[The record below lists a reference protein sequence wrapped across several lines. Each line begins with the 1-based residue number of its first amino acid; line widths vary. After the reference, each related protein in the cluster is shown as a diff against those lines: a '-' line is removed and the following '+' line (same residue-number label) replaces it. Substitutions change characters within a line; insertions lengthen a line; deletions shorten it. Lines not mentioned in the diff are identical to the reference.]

1 MASLI
6 QVLLSIVTSVT
17 FFIIYFITGSF
28 TLDIGLFKNFF
39 INLGL
44 ASIIISPITAFF
56 TTITLSYFSL
66 LVYNF
71 LAPRIGGI
79 KFKLLGNEI
88 THIQVIPIT
97 LSLSVI
103 VTIWA
108 AIIGL
113 YLGLTLAVLNLG
125 VSPSFNELTWGIIPT
140 ITNTINTTLP
150 PIAGLGGAFTLI
162 IGLPIFA
169 FILSF
174 IDIAIIMILYNY
186 VGSRAAYLQ
195 LNLEKVSKTTYLL
208 KSIPAG
214 PITIVAGVI
223 SGVLGI
229 LIVAI
234 SLLGFIDLV
243 NLASA
248 GKIIGIVLSRDEQLI
263 YLIPYIIIAALVAI
277 FYNILASRIGGIKI
291 GLNK

>member
-6 QVLLSIVTSVT
+6 QVLLSVVTSIT

-28 TLDIGLFKNFF
+28 TLDIGIFGNFF

-44 ASIIISPITAFF
+44 VSIIIGPITAFF

-71 LAPRIGGI
+71 LTPRLGGI

-88 THIQVIPIT
+88 THIPVISMA
-97 LSLSVI
+97 LSLSII
-103 VTIWA
+103 VAVWA

-113 YLGLTLAVLNLG
+113 YLGLILAVLNLG
-125 VSPSFNELTWGIIPT
+125 ISPTFNELTLGFIPT
-140 ITNTINTTLP
+140 ITNAINTTLP

-162 IGLPIFA
+162 IGLPIMA

-174 IDIAIIMILYNY
+174 IDIAIIVLLYNY

-195 LNLEKVSKTTYLL
+195 LNLEKLNRTTYLL

-223 SGVLGI
+223 SGVLGL
-229 LIVAI
+229 LIFAI

-263 YLIPYIIIAALVAI
+263 YLIPYILIAALVAI
-277 FYNILASRIGGIKI
+277 FYNLLVRRISGIKLKI
-291 GLNK
+291 E